1 MVTLNEMM
9 KPIGGKLVFSSCL
22 AIYNYYNVTIVMY
35 AWLYIEPLNS
45 MYLWPLWYLLR
56 IMLFYNLI
64 F

>member
-35 AWLYIEPLNS
+35 GCILN
-45 MYLWPLWYLLR
+45 P
-56 IMLFYNLI
+56 
-64 F
+64 